1 MIGYNGSD
9 GSEDEEVINL
19 LHSGLLAE
27 DSDGHSIGESPVG
40 RSVGRGQAELW
51 GK

>member
-9 GSEDEEVINL
+9 GSEDEEVISF

-27 DSDGHSIGESPVG
+27 DSDGHSIGGVSADGNV
-40 RSVGRGQAELW
+40 SRG
-51 GK
+51 